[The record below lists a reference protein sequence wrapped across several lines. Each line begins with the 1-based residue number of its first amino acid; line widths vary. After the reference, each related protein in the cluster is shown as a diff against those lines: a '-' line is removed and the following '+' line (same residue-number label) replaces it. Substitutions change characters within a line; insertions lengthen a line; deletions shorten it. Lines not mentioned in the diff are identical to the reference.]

1 MSQVKAQ
8 PPYPFRTGRDAMH
21 RALREQLTRPQL
33 LIMLLIHVEQLS
45 LTEAAMV
52 MQQTEADTQSLLD
65 AARQRMRQAVLSG
78 RLPLPTPGPTA
89 HAADANAAAPR
100 KAAALG

>member
-1 MSQVKAQ
+1 MSQVKAH
-8 PPYPFRTGRDAMH
+8 PPYPFRAGRDAMH
-21 RALREQLTRPQL
+21 RALREELTRPQL
-33 LIMLLIHVEQLS
+33 LVMLLIHVEQLS

-52 MQQTEADTQSLLD
+52 LQQSETDTQSLLD

-78 RLPLPTPGPTA
+78 RLPLPTPGSAA
-89 HAADANAAAPR
+89 HAADANATAAR